1 MVLFPLVMAN
11 FMHQFD
17 RAKRCPDIWSNI
29 FLDISVRVLLNEI
42 NI

>member
-17 RAKRCPDIWSNI
+17 RAKIWSNI
-29 FLDISVRVLLNEI
+29 SLGVAVKIFFR
-42 NI
+42 